1 MIGQRKV
8 ARAAECETLRDGV
21 LETIGVSWIQR
32 LFEHAGKAA
41 FERVRQSPAYQEI
54 ERRNRLA
61 NPIVTVAQ
69 VLAGSP
75 ADDETLARRLKA
87 RFKDPE
93 AAEFALQ
100 QLERN
105 RSNFLDDRAYRLLY
119 AAARGGPVPPV
130 DIRAEASLKSQE
142 RLARLP
148 LREAFASLA
157 ELAPGLRTLEARVT
171 NGSWRDDKQGT
182 DVDAYVTDRTSEIL
196 KGGSDR
202 DPVLASAVAQFIAQQ
217 YLLLISGEEVLGDL
231 DSPVLSG
238 DDVPI

>member
-1 MIGQRKV
+1 M
-8 ARAAECETLRDGV
+8 
-21 LETIGVSWIQR
+21 SWIQR
-32 LFEHAGKAA
+32 LFERAGNAA
-41 FERVRQSPAYQEI
+41 LERARQSPAYQEL

-69 VLAGSP
+69 LLAESP

-100 QLERN
+100 QLERD
-105 RSNFLDDRAYRLLY
+105 RSNFLGDRAYRLLY

-130 DIRAEASLKSQE
+130 DPDREASLKSQE

-148 LREAFASLA
+148 LREAFASLS

-171 NGSWRDDKQGT
+171 NGSWHDDKEGT
-182 DVDAYVTDRTSEIL
+182 DLDAYVIDRATEVL
-196 KGGSDR
+196 KAASDR
-202 DPVLASAVAQFIAQQ
+202 NPVLASPLAEGIAVR

-231 DSPVLSG
+231 DSSLLSG